1 MTDNGTRRV
10 IVGVHDCLAGLQ
22 ALRCG
27 VAEAQ
32 RRGAALYAVRAWTIP
47 YAGQGVGLSA
57 WRQEL
62 VDDAAVTVY
71 SAFSTA
77 LGGLP
82 PEVEVRVLAPEGV
95 PARVLVELADRD
107 SDLLV
112 VGDCQ
117 RGALRRICSRSVARY
132 CTRHAICPV
141 LVVPPPALA
150 RISRHDLS
158 REAQRFIDAS

>member
-1 MTDNGTRRV
+1 MTSQGSGRV

-22 ALRCG
+22 ALRCA
-27 VAEAQ
+27 VVEA
-32 RRGAALYAVRAWTIP
+32 RRRETPLCAVRAWTFP
-47 YAGQGVGLSA
+47 YAGQSVGLRT

-62 VDDAAVTVY
+62 VDEAALTVY
-71 SAFSTA
+71 GAFTTA

-82 PEVEVRVLAPEGV
+82 ADVEVRVVAPEGGA
-95 PARVLVELADRD
+95 ARALVELADRD
-107 SDLLV
+107 DDLLV

-117 RGALRRICSRSVARY
+117 RRGLRRVRSHAVARY
-132 CTRHAICPV
+132 CVKHATCPV

-150 RISRHDLS
+150 RVSPHDIS

>member
-1 MTDNGTRRV
+1 MTNQGTGRV

-22 ALRCG
+22 ALRCA
-27 VAEAQ
+27 VAEAR
-32 RRGAALYAVRAWTIP
+32 RRGTSLCAVRAWTMP
-47 YAGQGVGLSA
+47 YAGQGVGLRA

-62 VDDAAVTVY
+62 VDEAALTVY
-71 SAFSTA
+71 GAFATA

-82 PEVEVRVLAPEGV
+82 GDVEVRVLAPEGA
-95 PARVLVELADRD
+95 PSRCLVDLSDRD
-107 SDLLV
+107 DDLLV

-117 RGALRRICSRSVARY
+117 RRRLRRAWSRSVARY
-132 CTRHAICPV
+132 CARHAICPV

-150 RISRHDLS
+150 RLSRHDLS

>member
-1 MTDNGTRRV
+1 MTNQEAGRV

-22 ALRCG
+22 AVRCA
-27 VAEAQ
+27 VVEA
-32 RRGAALYAVRAWTIP
+32 RRRNAMLCAVRAWTVP
-47 YAGQGVGLSA
+47 YAGQSVGLRS

-62 VDDAAVTVY
+62 VDEAALIVY
-71 SAFSTA
+71 GAFATA

-82 PEVEVRVLAPEGV
+82 ADVEVQVLAPEGG
-95 PARVLVELADRD
+95 ASRCLVDLADRD
-107 SDLLV
+107 DDLLI

-117 RGALRRICSRSVARY
+117 RHGLRRAWSRSVARY

-150 RISRHDLS
+150 RVARHDLT